1 MKNNTVIII
10 AIISLALGFGGGY
23 LFKNYQVGK
32 MRPNFGSQLPDRQ
45 RNGQGLQNVQGPQ
58 AGFGGMV
65 MGEIISQDDKSITV
79 KMTDGSTKIVILADS
94 TSYTKTDT
102 GSKADL
108 KVGSQVGVFRTDN
121 SDGSI
126 TAQNIQL
133 NPQFRGITGEPK

>member
-10 AIISLALGFGGGY
+10 AFISLVLGFGGGY

-45 RNGQGLQNVQGPQ
+45 GNGQGLQNVQRPQNGQGPQ

-65 MGEIISQDDKSITV
+65 MGEIISQDENSITV
-79 KMTDGSTKIVILADS
+79 KIQDGSTKIVILGDS
-94 TSYTKTDT
+94 TTYSKSQSIEKSELST
-102 GSKADL
+102 GNQ
-108 KVGSQVGVFRTDN
+108 VRVFGSAN

-126 TAQNIQL
+126 TAQNVQL
-133 NPQFRGITGEPK
+133 NP

>member
-45 RNGQGLQNVQGPQ
+45 RNGQGLQNGQGPQ
-58 AGFGGMV
+58 TGFGGIV
-65 MGEIISQDDKSITV
+65 MGEIISQDENSITV
-79 KMTDGSTKIVILADS
+79 KIQDGSTKIVILGDS
-94 TSYTKTDT
+94 TTYSKPQSIEKTELSM
-102 GSKADL
+102 GN
-108 KVGSQVGVFRTDN
+108 QVRVSGNAN

-126 TAQNIQL
+126 TAQNVQI
-133 NPQFRGITGEPK
+133 NPLGN

>member
-58 AGFGGMV
+58 AGFGGIV
-65 MGEIISQDDKSITV
+65 MGEIISQDENSITV
-79 KMTDGSTKIVILADS
+79 KIQDGGTKIVILGDS
-94 TSYTKTDT
+94 TTYSKTQSIEKTELST
-102 GSKADL
+102 GN
-108 KVGSQVGVFRTDN
+108 QVRVFGNVN
-121 SDGSI
+121 SDGSV
-126 TAQNIQL
+126 TAQDVQI
-133 NPQFRGITGEPK
+133 NP

>member
-45 RNGQGLQNVQGPQ
+45 RNGQGPQ

-65 MGEIISQDDKSITV
+65 MGEIISQDENSITV
-79 KMTDGSTKIVILADS
+79 KIQDGSTKIVILGDS
-94 TSYTKTDT
+94 TTYSKTQRIEKSELST
-102 GSKADL
+102 GNQ
-108 KVGSQVGVFRTDN
+108 VRVFGSAN

-126 TAQNIQL
+126 TAQNVQL
-133 NPQFRGITGEPK
+133 NP

>member
-45 RNGQGLQNVQGPQ
+45 RNGQELQNVQRPQNGQGPQ

-65 MGEIISQDDKSITV
+65 MGEIISQDENSITV
-79 KMTDGSTKIVILADS
+79 KIQDGSTKIVILGDS
-94 TSYTKTDT
+94 TTY
-102 GSKADL
+102 SK
-108 KVGSQVGVFRTDN
+108 SQSIEKAELSTSNQVRVFGNLN
-121 SDGSI
+121 SDGSV
-126 TAQNIQL
+126 TAQNVQL
-133 NPQFRGITGEPK
+133 NP

>member
-45 RNGQGLQNVQGPQ
+45 RNGQELQNVQRPQNGQGPQ
-58 AGFGGMV
+58 TGFGGIV
-65 MGEIISQDDKSITV
+65 MGEIISQDENSITV
-79 KMTDGSTKIVILADS
+79 KIQDGSTKIVILGDS
-94 TSYTKTDT
+94 TTYSKTQSISKGEMGT
-102 GSKADL
+102 GDQ
-108 KVGSQVGVFRTDN
+108 VRVFGSAN

-126 TAQNIQL
+126 TAQNVQL
-133 NPQFRGITGEPK
+133 NP

>member
-32 MRPNFGSQLPDRQ
+32 MRSNFDSQLPDRQ
-45 RNGQGLQNVQGPQ
+45 RNGQGLQNVQRPQNGQGPQ

-65 MGEIISQDDKSITV
+65 MGEIISQDENSITV
-79 KMTDGSTKIVILADS
+79 KIQDGSTKIVILGDS
-94 TSYTKTDT
+94 TTYSKSQSIEKTELST
-102 GSKADL
+102 GN
-108 KVGSQVGVFRTDN
+108 QVRVSGNVN

-126 TAQNIQL
+126 TAQDIQI
-133 NPQFRGITGEPK
+133 NP

>member
-45 RNGQGLQNVQGPQ
+45 RNGLELQNVQRPQNGQGSQ

-65 MGEIISQDDKSITV
+65 IGEIISQDENSITV
-79 KMTDGSTKIVILADS
+79 KIQDGSTKIVILGDS
-94 TSYTKTDT
+94 TTYSKTQNIDKGELSAGNRVRVF
-102 GSKADL
+102 GSA
-108 KVGSQVGVFRTDN
+108 N

-126 TAQNIQL
+126 TAQNVQL
-133 NPQFRGITGEPK
+133 NH